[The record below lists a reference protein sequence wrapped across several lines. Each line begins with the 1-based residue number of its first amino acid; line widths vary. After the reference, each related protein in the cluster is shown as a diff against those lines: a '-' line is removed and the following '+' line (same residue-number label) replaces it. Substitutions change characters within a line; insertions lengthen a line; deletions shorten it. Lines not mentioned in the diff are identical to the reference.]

1 MGDRNKE
8 RYKNRKKD
16 GKRRE
21 DTKDTKERQTDR
33 LSPQFDEI
41 VICIIII
48 LRLINSKVSLWINPC
63 QKNCQDSHA

>member
-1 MGDRNKE
+1 MGDRKKE
-8 RYKNRKKD
+8 RCKNKKKD

-33 LSPQFDEI
+33 LSPQFDKI

-48 LRLINSKVSLWINPC
+48 LRVINSKFLFGSTHV
-63 QKNCQDSHA
+63 KNSQDSRA